1 MNLVARFFPIKIPL
15 ELHSLA
21 KIVAGEVSLEV
32 ANIYASPRLRLKC
45 TLHV

>member
-21 KIVAGEVSLEV
+21 KIVAEEVSLEA
-32 ANIYASPRLRLKC
+32 ANIYASARLRLKC